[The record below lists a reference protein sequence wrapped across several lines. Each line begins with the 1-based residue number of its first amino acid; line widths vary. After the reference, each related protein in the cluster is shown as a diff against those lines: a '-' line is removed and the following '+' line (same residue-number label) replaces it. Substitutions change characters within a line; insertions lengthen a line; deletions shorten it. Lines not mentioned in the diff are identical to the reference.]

1 MALYAFDGT
10 WTRDEVIVSR
20 LLDVIEHDIAPLT
33 QAGVRRGD
41 KVFGAAVL
49 RKSDGTLVVAGT
61 NQETGCPLW
70 HGEVT
75 TIRELHELP
84 AAERPDPKECLFLST
99 HEPCS
104 LCLSAITWAGFDNF
118 YYLFSY
124 EDSRDDFG
132 IPHDLRIL
140 DEVFGCPKGAYAA
153 ENAYWTSHDIVEL
166 AGSLDTVEGNRFR
179 QRLGHL
185 QTLYAEMSRT
195 YQSSKDDHEIPL
207 A

>member
-1 MALYAFDGT
+1 MLTDDSV
-10 WTRDEVIVSR
+10 RLVSR
-20 LLDVIEHDIAPLT
+20 LLDVVEHDIAPLT
-33 QAGVRRGD
+33 RGGVQRGD

-49 RKSDGTLVVAGT
+49 RKADGELKVAGT
-61 NQETGCPLW
+61 NEETDCPLW

-75 TIRELHELP
+75 TIRRFHELEATARP
-84 AAERPDPKECLFLST
+84 APRDCLFLST

-124 EDSRDDFG
+124 EDSRDDFD

-140 DEVFGCPKGAYAA
+140 EEVFGCADGGYVSQNVYWKG
-153 ENAYWTSHDIVEL
+153 HDIVEL
-166 AGSLDTVEGNRFR
+166 IDSLGETDRVPLLERV
-179 QRLGHL
+179 QRLRN
-185 QTLYAEMSRT
+185 LYAEMSEI
-195 YQSSKDDHEIPL
+195 YQRSKSGSEIPL